1 MSEANFRKWLKQN
14 KPTGAVMTSI
24 ETSTQAGVPDLFTC
38 HRGIMKWIECKYF
51 PNSKDTVRLRATQYI
66 WLKNLILAGGN
77 GGLVIKRGPKSID
90 YYDATTFA
98 IYDYETLNASGKDI
112 ILTKLIKPTFHYD
125 GTNKDEFY
133 KNLLL

>member
-14 KPTGAVMTSI
+14 KPAGAVMTSI
-24 ETSTQAGVPDLFTC
+24 ETSTRTGVPDLFTC
-38 HRGIMKWIECKYF
+38 HRGIMKWIECKYL
-51 PNSKDTVRLRATQYI
+51 PNSKNEIKLRATQYI

-77 GGLVIKRGPKSID
+77 GGLVIKRKPKIID

-98 IYDYETLNASGKDI
+98 IYDYETLKVSGKEV
-112 ILTKLIKPTFHYD
+112 ILTKLIKPTATYD

-133 KNLLL
+133 KSLLL

>member
-14 KPTGAVMTSI
+14 KPVGAIMTSI

-38 HRGIMKWIECKYF
+38 YRGIMKCIESKYF
-51 PNSKDTVRLRATQYI
+51 PNSKDAIKLRATQYI

-77 GGLVIKRGPKSID
+77 GGLVIKRGPKTID

-98 IYDYETLNASGKDI
+98 IYDYETLKTSGKEI
-112 ILTKLIKPTFHYD
+112 ILTKLIKPTATYD

-133 KNLLL
+133 KHLLL